1 MICPACQAPNDDAAE
16 TCLHC
21 GRGLYALT
29 LGSRLAGRYEIT
41 GVLGRGGMGVVY
53 LACDREL
60 DETVAVKVLRTEIAG
75 SEEAARRF
83 RSEIKLARRI
93 RHRNVCGIHEYG
105 QDGPLRFIVMEYV
118 EGRTL
123 RQILRQRGRL
133 PTGDAFDVAIEVAEG
148 LQAVHDAG
156 IIHRDLKATNVM
168 LDRDRTVRLMDF
180 GIAKQL
186 QQEDTTGI
194 TATAQMIGTP
204 EYMSPE
210 QVRSEKLDGRSD
222 VYSLGVLIFELFTG
236 ELPFHGDTPMSVILA
251 HLETPPPLDGVRA
264 TWLPRPVVP
273 VLQKALA
280 KDRNERYRSPRE
292 VAEALRS
299 ARAVLTGPTL
309 VQPRPAPRGSAA
321 TWPLPAPVPDPL
333 TAPSPTPVSTP
344 TPIVAPTA
352 PLPRSGSDPGEKPRA
367 RIPVAAQA
375 AWRGRRMPPARY
387 LVGGGIVLAVL
398 AVVAASVWPPAPPG
412 QSAAPATAAPSAVP
426 TAVPLPPTPT
436 PPPTLTPSPTRA
448 PAPPQAVETKPE
460 RREPVP
466 AFVTPKARA
475 TPTPGPLRGSE
486 APLAR
491 PKPTPTPDAA
501 NGTLRLRIV
510 PWAEV
515 SLDGRPVG
523 TTPLKALSLSPGVHT
538 VRLQHP
544 SYRPLQKRVNVRAGE
559 VVVLEVDLR
568 EEAFPIQAKEP

>member
-1 MICPACQAPNDDAAE
+1 MICPACKAPNDDAAE

-41 GVLGRGGMGVVY
+41 GVLGRGGMGIVY
-53 LACDREL
+53 VARDHEL

-83 RSEIKLARRI
+83 RSEIKLARRV
-93 RHRNVCGIHEYG
+93 RHRNICGIHEYG

-118 EGRTL
+118 EGFTL

-133 PTGDAFDVAIEVAEG
+133 PTGEAFDVAIEVAEG

-168 LDRDRTVRLMDF
+168 LDRGGTVRLMDF

-251 HLETPPPLDGVRA
+251 HLETPPPLDGMRA
-264 TWLPRPVVP
+264 TWLPRPLVP
-273 VLQKALA
+273 VLHKALA

-321 TWPLPAPVPDPL
+321 ARSLAAPLPDPL
-333 TAPSPTPVSTP
+333 TVPSPTPVSTP

-352 PLPRSGSDPGEKPRA
+352 PLPRSGPASREKPHPG
-367 RIPVAAQA
+367 IGVAAA
-375 AWRGRRMPPARY
+375 ATPRRMPSARY
-387 LVGGGIVLAVL
+387 LVSGGVVLTVL
-398 AVVAASVWPPAPPG
+398 AVVATSVWFPSRPG
-412 QSAAPATAAPSAVP
+412 QSAAPVTAPPSAAPTAA
-426 TAVPLPPTPT
+426 TFPPTPT
-436 PPPTLTPSPTRA
+436 PPMLTPPSTLAPT
-448 PAPPQAVETKPE
+448 PPQAVETKPE
-460 RREPVP
+460 RRESAP
-466 AFVTPKARA
+466 ALVAPKVRP

-486 APLAR
+486 APLAPPR
-491 PKPTPTPDAA
+491 PTPTADVAS
-501 NGTLRLRIV
+501 GTLRLRIV
-510 PWAEV
+510 PWADV

-523 TTPLKALSLSPGVHT
+523 ATPLKALSLPPGAHT

-544 SYRPLQKRVNVRAGE
+544 SYRPLQKRVDVRAGE

-568 EEAFPIQAKEP
+568 EEAFPVQAKEP